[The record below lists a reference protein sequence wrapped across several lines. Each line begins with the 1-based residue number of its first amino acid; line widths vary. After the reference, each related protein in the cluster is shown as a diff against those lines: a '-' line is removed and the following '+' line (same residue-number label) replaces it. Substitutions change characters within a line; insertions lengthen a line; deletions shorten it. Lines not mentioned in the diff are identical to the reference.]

1 MTGILLDKVSFQ
13 VRCRISLLSKPFGRP
28 IAGVA
33 SFKKTAPLKLQ
44 HQLLEDGAH
53 LRSDAESFRR
63 EIDSDFRAHL
73 AETNAEQSRGQIILR
88 GNRAFEAIL
97 SANSDHIGERSLR
110 HFAQTRQ
117 RHWLQ
122 RRRLGSRRRPF
133 PIQMIENVASRP
145 EIVATDARHADRP
158 EAINENARRAVLAIE
173 SDSSVHEFRIAFE
186 HTGADPDGC
195 SRRPKEKN
203 AAEANR

>member
-1 MTGILLDKVSFQ
+1 M
-13 VRCRISLLSKPFGRP
+13 
-28 IAGVA
+28 
-33 SFKKTAPLKLQ
+33 
-44 HQLLEDGAH
+44 
-53 LRSDAESFRR
+53 RSDAESFGR
-63 EIDSDFRAHL
+63 ESHSDFRTHF
-73 AETNAEQSRGQIILR
+73 AETSAKQRRGQVILR
-88 GNRAFEAIL
+88 GNRAFQAIL
-97 SANSDHIGERSLR
+97 SANSNHIGERSLR

-122 RRRLGSRRRPF
+122 RRRLRNRRRSF
-133 PIQMIENVASRP
+133 PIQMIENVASPP

-173 SDSSVHEFRIAFE
+173 SDSSVHEFWIAFE